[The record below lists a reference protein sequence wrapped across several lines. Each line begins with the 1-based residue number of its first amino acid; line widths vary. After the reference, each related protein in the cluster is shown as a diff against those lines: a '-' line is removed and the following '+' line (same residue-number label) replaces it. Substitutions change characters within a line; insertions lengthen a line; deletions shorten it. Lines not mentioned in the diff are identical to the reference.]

1 MFNFFNKKEK
11 DEKPKTKWNNKGA
24 KACIVYYIEE
34 EGIPKVDIELEDYS
48 DVSVEALC
56 SLLYILGTD
65 AGYIE
70 TLNVMKEG
78 FTEHDRD
85 DLFAKVAMQVA
96 LFTREEEEIVEG
108 PCFKPSDM
116 L

>member
-11 DEKPKTKWNNKGA
+11 KEESNTKWNNKGA

-34 EGIPKVDIELEDYS
+34 EGVPKVDIELEDYS
-48 DVSVEALC
+48 DVSVTALC
-56 SLLYILGTD
+56 NLLYVLGTD
-65 AGYIE
+65 SGYIE

-78 FTEHDRD
+78 FIEQDRE

-96 LFTREEEEIVEG
+96 LFSSNEEEIIEG